1 MGYGPRSGIRRSRLN
16 YDSSLAYRLKY
27 DHDPEYQLD
36 FDSEYGPD
44 DGEVGP
50 QASRPLQSRY
60 RRFTSLD
67 ETIALHETVPLLRDM
82 CEKAAREDAR
92 MEWPAETSGETFVL
106 PPLPPRVHA
115 EEATVTATVSAT
127 LEANAAGITALRAH
141 LAKIGYNLTPE
152 EDKSLDLRDAHG
164 RVDCTLVVNGFPVHP
179 RNPWLG
185 PAGGGIAASM
195 MAHAMQLGS
204 CGLLDRFCRIDI
216 FPGARHYR
224 EGKNLD
230 RETMAETAR

>member
-1 MGYGPRSGIRRSRLN
+1 MGCDNRN
-16 YDSSLAYRLKY
+16 Y
-27 DHDPEYQLD
+27 
-36 FDSEYGPD
+36 
-44 DGEVGP
+44 
-50 QASRPLQSRY
+50 LQSGTMA
-60 RRFTSLD
+60 RRGS
-67 ETIALHETVPLLRDM
+67 
-82 CEKAAREDAR
+82 
-92 MEWPAETSGETFVL
+92 PANHRLGLGLANPNPNPNPNPNQGETFVL

-115 EEATVTATVSAT
+115 EEATVTATLSAT

-152 EDKSLDLRDAHG
+152 EDKSLNLRDAHG
-164 RVDCTLVVNGFPVHP
+164 KVDCTLVVNGFPVHP

-204 CGLLDRFCRIDI
+204 CGLLDKFCRVDI